1 MKKIF
6 TCIFCAVLAI
16 SSWGETTPIQIG
28 EITSSKSEN
37 IPIGCTSG
45 SYNSITQLLYLAS
58 ELTAAEATAG
68 NIESISFYYCGTT
81 EKERTVD
88 VWINSVT
95 KTNFA
100 QNWFY
105 YISDNPK
112 NYKPGTLYAENA
124 SANLTAN
131 EGWYTIT
138 FDNAYKWDGTSNI
151 IITINDKSNARIAT
165 ASRYHKTYT
174 ATANRANYASK
185 VSGTPYDA
193 TNCHDIS
200 GTRTTAMP
208 IIQFNFS
215 ADAPTPTYDA
225 PTNVSATTTSSTATI
240 SWTKKDEAKIK
251 LQYSQKAAD
260 DWKTVNDIDGASYT
274 IEGLN
279 PETEYEYKVSAV
291 YEGGES
297 SEVHDFF
304 TTASVGHEHDG
315 IAFLGWEET
324 TALPIQAGSYFLKN
338 DVTVNKW
345 TLPDGDTKICLN
357 GKTIT
362 ITGTTSITIGSEE
375 SLSIYDNEGN
385 GKITAGLNFAATIKV
400 NGGTL
405 SLYGGTIENTATAE
419 SASAVNVASGTFNIK
434 GNVQMSTGSSAANI
448 NLASSKVIT
457 LTGTLTN
464 TTKLSV
470 YKAANA
476 NITSG
481 WKTQMGSA
489 DPANYFTSANSAA
502 PAVILVGDEAQLG
515 VPSFEFSETGEYTS
529 YPSGKTDVNLV
540 RTFIG
545 GILNTISLP
554 FALTDE
560 QMKEAFGEDYEL
572 YQLSSSALSNNILDV
587 YFDKVT
593 TLALGYPYL
602 LKVSQDIVNPSFSSV
617 TFGNASHRT
626 STTAIDMVSVVEA
639 QNVTGSDYNLFLNAA
654 GELNWSTQDALFK
667 GMRAYFQVK
676 PGYRDAVA
684 ARRLV
689 IRNTPTDLKGIV
701 NKQKVEKIIENGHII
716 ILKNGKKHTI
726 QGQIIK

>member
-1 MKKIF
+1 MFNKIKKGISMKKIF
-6 TCIFCAVLAI
+6 TFIFCALWAI
-16 SSWGETTPIQIG
+16 SSWGTEVVIVSG
-28 EITSSKSEN
+28 GSSSDTKIPLSASAYSICQFIISSE
-37 IPIGCTSG
+37 
-45 SYNSITQLLYLAS
+45 Q
-58 ELTAAEATAG
+58 LTAVPSSEH
-68 NIESISFYYCGTT
+68 NISSISFYYALNKTT
-81 EKERTVD
+81 QTRGIDVYLSNTTYSSVSMFSKTYAIESSDKVFAGNVILPNANSWYSIPFTNNFSWDGSSNILVTIVD
-88 VWINSVT
+88 NT
-95 KTNFA
+95 
-100 QNWFY
+100 
-105 YISDNPK
+105 
-112 NYKPGTLYAENA
+112 
-124 SANLTAN
+124 
-131 EGWYTIT
+131 
-138 FDNAYKWDGTSNI
+138 GTSN
-151 IITINDKSNARIAT
+151 TMSHYVKDYSSNVCCYKTSTSSSIDPTSAQSSAT
-165 ASRYHKTYT
+165 RSTYLPEL
-174 ATANRANYASK
+174 K
-185 VSGTPYDA
+185 
-193 TNCHDIS
+193 
-200 GTRTTAMP
+200 
-208 IIQFNFS
+208 FNFCS
-215 ADAPTPTYDA
+215 DAPTYDA
-225 PTNVSATTTSSTATI
+225 PTNVSVTAKSSSSATI
-240 SWTKKDEAKIK
+240 GWTKKDEAKIK
-251 LQYSQKAAD
+251 LQYSVKDAGSS
-260 DWKTVNDIDGASYT
+260 WTTVENLTGASYT
-274 IEGLN
+274 ISGLSSETTYDYKVFAVYTEGTSDAVTGSFTTDAVSDHEHN
-279 PETEYEYKVSAV
+279 GVSFQEWKETESLP
-291 YEGGES
+291 
-297 SEVHDFF
+297 
-304 TTASVGHEHDG
+304 TT
-315 IAFLGWEET
+315 
-324 TALPIQAGSYFLKN
+324 AGSYYLKDN
-338 DVTVNKW
+338 VTVSSW
-345 TLPDGDTKICLN
+345 TVPTGDTKICLN

-362 ITGTTSITIGSEE
+362 YTHATSPITIGDSK

-385 GKITAGLNFAATIKV
+385 GKVTATINWGATIKV
-400 NGGTL
+400 NAGGTL
-405 SLYGGTIENTATAE
+405 SLYSGTIENKGTSSDAFAIN
-419 SASAVNVASGTFNIK
+419 VNSGTFNIEGDVK
-434 GNVQMSTGSSAANI
+434 MSTGSSAANI
-448 NLASSKVIT
+448 YLQNSKVIT
-457 LTGTLTN
+457 LTGAITN

-676 PGYRDAVA
+676 QGYRDAVA
-684 ARRLV
+684 ERRLV